1 MFLDLKVRKY
11 ERLHTLPRQQAQLQ
25 GLRVRHL
32 HLSKNQQHHLVISQN
47 LQQNLPMRWP
57 LPLNWLEPVL
67 ST

>member
-11 ERLHTLPRQQAQLQ
+11 ELLRTLPRQQAQLQ
-25 GLRVRHL
+25 GLQVRHL
-32 HLSKNQQHHLVISQN
+32 HPSRNQQHQLVISQT

-57 LPLNWLEPVL
+57 LPLNWLEPAL